1 MKKQMHHEIYD
12 KGRFGMSTIEH
23 FHGVFHFHCTAGALD
38 SGSGRRNGSYRGG
51 AFLFHQNFCLF
62 ATTCF
67 YSAWPPYDLNHNLNY
82 PSVFLGSFR
91 LIMSFPFR
99 VSVIEKSHRAIRSHH
114 SSLSLLPREHTTQDQ
129 FTCSSQP
136 QVCQRHASCSLDI
149 RKEATRPAGRFNPK
163 SAQT

>member
-1 MKKQMHHEIYD
+1 MGGSECLPSSI
-12 KGRFGMSTIEH
+12 F
-23 FHGVFHFHCTAGALD
+23 TAF
-38 SGSGRRNGSYRGG
+38 
-51 AFLFHQNFCLF
+51 FLFTAQQVLSIQGREGGMGVTEVGLSFFIRISVSLLPPVFIRHG
-62 ATTCF
+62 
-67 YSAWPPYDLNHNLNY
+67 PPYDLNHNLNY

-136 QVCQRHASCSLDI
+136 QVCQRHASCSLDN